1 MFVAARSCNLRP
13 YWRLRRAWAR
23 GLFVACAAAGIGL
36 TSSARAQQPEA
47 AVEALRFDIGRYQIN
62 GNTLLKPAD
71 IARIVGPYTGK
82 QKDFSDIQRA
92 LEALEIAY
100 RDLGYGTAQ
109 VQLPE
114 QNIASGV
121 VMFNVIEPRIGSINV
136 EGAKRNDPANIR
148 RSMPALRE
156 GEIPNSKEIARNL
169 LLANENLA
177 RQLTVLMRAGESD
190 DKVDATIKVTEDKPW
205 KASFSFDNT
214 GNASTGDYRV
224 SAGLQHANVFNRDH
238 VATFQYIAS
247 PNHLSDV
254 KVYGFGYRIPL
265 YSIGSSIE
273 IVGGYSNVNSG
284 SLAGLFSVAG
294 SGTIGGLRFNHYLP
308 KLGDY
313 EQKLV
318 YGLDYKAF
326 QNQVVSS
333 GVNIVPD
340 ITVHPA
346 SVTYFGALR
355 RESSEAGFYVNYTQ
369 NFFPGG
375 NDGADTDF
383 KLSRADAK
391 AGYRVFRYGANYSR
405 ALPGDWQARV
415 QMTGQYTDDA
425 LIAGE
430 QFGIG
435 GAENL
440 RGFLERE
447 VANDRGYRA
456 NAELYTPNLGP
467 KFGWTDIQTR
477 LLGFVDWGNVA
488 RNSALPSESHQ
499 QTLAS
504 VGVGLRFTGGKN
516 FTMRSDYARV
526 IDAGGAENKGH
537 TRLHFSL
544 SLIF

>member
-1 MFVAARSCNLRP
+1 MLMMTCALAAIAST
-13 YWRLRRAWAR
+13 RLALAQQTE
-23 GLFVACAAAGIGL
+23 AAA
-36 TSSARAQQPEA
+36 P
-47 AVEALRFDIGRYQIN
+47 ALRFDIQRFEVK

-71 IARIVGPYTGK
+71 LARIVAPFAGK

-100 RDLGYGTAQ
+100 RDLGYGTTQ
-109 VQLPE
+109 VLLPE
-114 QNIASGV
+114 QNIASGIV
-121 VMFNVIEPRIGSINV
+121 TLNVMEPRLGRINV
-136 EGAKRNDPANIR
+136 DGAVRNDPANIR
-148 RSMPALRE
+148 RSMPGLRE
-156 GEIPNSKEIARNL
+156 GQVPNSKEIARNL
-169 LLANENLA
+169 LLANENPA
-177 RQLTVLMRAGESD
+177 RQLTVLLKASESD
-190 DKVDATIKVTEDKPW
+190 DKIDATIKVMEEKPW
-205 KASFSFDNT
+205 KASVSFDNT
-214 GNASTGDYRV
+214 GNPSTGEYRV
-224 SAGLQHANVFNRDH
+224 STGLQHANVFNRDH
-238 VATFQYIAS
+238 VATLQYITS

-265 YSIGSSIE
+265 YSLGSSIE
-273 IVGGYSNVNSG
+273 VVGGYSNVNSG
-284 SLAGLFSVAG
+284 SLQNLFSVSG

-308 KLGDY
+308 KIGDY

-326 QNQVVSS
+326 KNQVISNGTS
-333 GVNIVPD
+333 LVPD

-346 SVTYFGALR
+346 SVTYWGTLR
-355 RESSEAGFYVNYTQ
+355 GDGSEAGFYVNYTQ
-369 NFFPGG
+369 NYFPGG

-383 KLSRADAK
+383 KLSRTDAK
-391 AGYRVFRYGANYSR
+391 AGYRVYRYGANYTR
-405 ALPGDWQARV
+405 AFANDWQTRFA
-415 QMTGQYTDDA
+415 MTGQYTDDA

-456 NAELYTPNLGP
+456 NAELFTPNFGP
-467 KFGWTDIQTR
+467 KLGLKEVQSR
-477 LLGFVDWGNVA
+477 VLGFVDWGRVA

-499 QTLAS
+499 QSLAS
-504 VGVGLRFTGGKN
+504 AGLGVRITAGQHFTL
-516 FTMRSDYARV
+516 RSDYARV
-526 IDAGGAENKGH
+526 IDAGGIQNKGH